1 MIRGRQTANP
11 KYSATHPYNFL
22 GARIPVRDGEI
33 HASESRGQIASL
45 VRLIT
50 VLPGPSDHLREI
62 RHRKAEAVVR
72 RGARHF
78 RTNWVVPVVGT
89 VLVVS

>member
-1 MIRGRQTANP
+1 
-11 KYSATHPYNFL
+11 
-22 GARIPVRDGEI
+22 
-33 HASESRGQIASL
+33 